1 LVRQNVG
8 VNQVFS
14 FKGFGSFRSGEMN
27 SQKLERSPA
36 HQRERATA
44 EEGQPMMR
52 LPRTA
57 ALLAAFSLLASAAT
71 AYNRLLLVV
80 GLLLAT
86 SSPAVAQQVWFKWV
100 STASFKDKAQLFLQA
115 FTKEADSWK
124 RGAAFD
130 TKRQCAASLPRF
142 GDKGALGDGMP
153 SLAKIQRWYGSKAR
167 RRGSS

>member
-1 LVRQNVG
+1 MIIGPTERRCQSGL
-8 VNQVFS
+8 S

-80 GLLLAT
+80 GLLHE
-86 SSPAVAQQVWFKWV
+86 PAP
-100 STASFKDKAQLFLQA
+100 
-115 FTKEADSWK
+115 K
-124 RGAAFD
+124 R
-130 TKRQCAASLPRF
+130 
-142 GDKGALGDGMP
+142 
-153 SLAKIQRWYGSKAR
+153 
-167 RRGSS
+167 